1 MLMYGSSSSS
11 ADSNTRFNSSSS
23 ESLSDVSD
31 VELQLLL
38 LEAAAVS
45 RLLPP
50 QQAWAPPFSFAS
62 ALTSFAAFSI
72 PASSSAAAVLS
83 SLVCLFAPL
92 CSISLDKNK
101 GLIKNSFVNEI
112 KFSWRQIIYIDKRIL
127 ES

>member
-38 LEAAAVS
+38 LLEAAAVS

-62 ALTSFAAFSI
+62 ALASFAAFSI

-101 GLIKNSFVNEI
+101 GNKV
-112 KFSWRQIIYIDKRIL
+112 
-127 ES
+127 